1 MMRKDKRERLV
12 KKGWKV
18 GSADEFLGL
27 APEESAYLDL
37 KMKLSADLKRLRA
50 ERKLTQIELAKI
62 IHSSQSRVAKM
73 EVGDPTV
80 SLDLIIRSLLAL
92 GASNKELAR
101 AISSS

>member
-1 MMRKDKRERLV
+1 MRKEKRETLA

-27 APEESAYLDL
+27 THEESAYVNL
-37 KMKLSADLKRLRA
+37 KLNLSENLRRLRK
-50 ERKLTQIELAKI
+50 EQHMTQIQLAKL
-62 IHSSQSRVAKM
+62 IHSSQSRIAKM

-92 GASNKELAR
+92 GASNQELAN
-101 AISSS
+101 AISSSK

>member
-1 MMRKDKRERLV
+1 MMRKDKRERLA
-12 KKGWKV
+12 KKGWKI
-18 GSADEFLGL
+18 GSANEFLEL
-27 APEESAYLDL
+27 TPEESAYLDL
-37 KMKLSADLKRLRA
+37 KIKLSADLKRLRS

-101 AISSS
+101 TISS

>member
-1 MMRKDKRERLV
+1 MRKKKKERLE

-18 GSADEFLGL
+18 GSADDFLGL
-27 APEESAYLDL
+27 TREESTYIDL
-37 KMKLSADLKRLRA
+37 KLRLSEDLRTLRQ
-50 ERKLTQIELAKI
+50 KQHMTQLQLAKL

-92 GASNKELAR
+92 GASNQELAN
-101 AISSS
+101 AISSSK